1 MNNTLLIISR
11 EYLTRVKK
19 KSFIILTLVV
29 PLLLAALMVV
39 PVLLATKGR
48 EHVNV
53 MVVDDNEIY
62 INNFTE
68 DEKTSFS
75 YRSGDIEQIKK
86 EALAGDYDVVLYFPR
101 SSQKVNANLYYTE
114 EPSMY
119 LRSELESQIN
129 TLFFD
134 HVLQDSFQI
143 DLDKYKTIKDLARS
157 QITMIQIDEK
167 GGEKES
173 MAEMNKSIGMICGLI
188 IYFFIFLFAGQV
200 LRGVLEEK
208 NNRIVE
214 VLISSVKP
222 IELLLGKIIGI
233 ALVGL
238 TQFLIWI
245 VFTLVILV
253 GVQFAMPDKF
263 MEMSGVNKE
272 QVMESVKDSQL
283 VEAVNNSKM
292 AAGDTINADGIFA
305 EISNYFPISFTELI
319 LCFLFFFLTGYLVYS
334 ALFAAVGSAA
344 DNETDSNQ
352 LTMPITMPLLLTIA
366 MVMPIADNPNG
377 QLAFWLSIIP
387 FTSPVAML
395 TRLPSGVPLW
405 ELLLSMVLML
415 LFFIFVVWF
424 AAKVYRTGIL
434 MYGKKVSWKEIW
446 KWVRYE

>member
-1 MNNTLLIISR
+1 MNNTMLILSR
-11 EYLTRVKK
+11 EYTTRVKK

-29 PLLLAALMVV
+29 PILFAALMVV

-62 INNFTE
+62 INNFIE
-68 DEKTSFS
+68 NDKTSFS

-101 SSQKVNANLYYTE
+101 SSQKVNANMYYYE

-129 TLFFD
+129 SMFFD
-134 HVLQDSFQI
+134 HVLQDSFNI
-143 DLDKYKTIKDLARS
+143 DLEKYKTIKDLARS
-157 QITMIQIDEK
+157 QITMIQIDEN

-173 MAEMNKSIGMICGLI
+173 MAEMNKSIGMICGFV
-188 IYFFIFLFAGQV
+188 IYFFIFLFSGQV

-245 VFTLVILV
+245 VFTVVILI
-253 GVQFAMPDKF
+253 GVQIAMPEKF
-263 MEMSGVNKE
+263 MDMSGVDTE
-272 QVMESVKDSQL
+272 MVMQDLNNSQL
-283 VEAVNNSKM
+283 AST
-292 AAGDTINADGIFA
+292 AGNIDTDTIFS
-305 EISNYFPISFTELI
+305 EISNYFPISFSELI

-344 DNETDSNQ
+344 DNETDTNQ
-352 LTMPITMPLLLTIA
+352 LTMPITMPLLLTIVL
-366 MVMPIADNPNG
+366 VMPIADNPNG
-377 QLAFWLSIIP
+377 KLAFWLSIIP
-387 FTSPVAML
+387 LTSPVAML

-415 LFFIFVVWF
+415 LFFVFVVWF

-434 MYGKKVSWKEIW
+434 MYGKKLSYKEIF
-446 KWVRYE
+446 KWLKY

>member
-1 MNNTLLIISR
+1 MNNTLLITSR

-29 PLLLAALMVV
+29 PLLFAALMVV
-39 PVLLATKGR
+39 PVLLATQGR

-62 INNFTE
+62 INNFIE

-86 EALAGDYDVVLYFPR
+86 EALAGDYDVVLYFPQ
-101 SSQKVNANLYYTE
+101 SSQKVNANLYYNE

-129 TLFFD
+129 NLFFD
-134 HVLQDSFQI
+134 HVLQDSFNI
-143 DLDKYKTIKDLARS
+143 DLDKYNTIKDLARS
-157 QITMIQIDEK
+157 QITMIQIDEH
-167 GGEKES
+167 GDEKES
-173 MAEMNKSIGMICGLI
+173 MAEMNKTIGMICGFI
-188 IYFFIFLFAGQV
+188 IYFVVLFFSGQV

-222 IELLLGKIIGI
+222 VELLLGKIIGI

-253 GVQFAMPDKF
+253 GVQVAAPEMF
-263 MEMSGVNKE
+263 MEASGVDTE
-272 QVMESVKDSQL
+272 QVMEAMNNSQL
-283 VEAVNNSKM
+283 
-292 AAGDTINADGIFA
+292 AAGNTMDAGIFA
-305 EISNYFPISFTELI
+305 EISNYFPISFTEMI
-319 LCFLFFFLTGYLVYS
+319 LCFLFFFLTGYLMYS

-344 DNETDSNQ
+344 DNETDSAQ
-352 LTMPITMPLLLTIA
+352 LTMPITMPLLLTIVL
-366 MVMPIADNPNG
+366 VMPIADNPNG
-377 QLAFWLSIIP
+377 QLAFWLSMIP
-387 FTSPVAML
+387 LSSPVAML

-415 LFFIFVVWF
+415 LFFVFVVWF
-424 AAKVYRTGIL
+424 ASKVYRTGIL

>member
-1 MNNTLLIISR
+1 MNNTMLIVAR

-19 KSFIILTLVV
+19 KSFIILTLLV
-29 PLLLAALMVV
+29 PLLFAALMVV
-39 PVLLATKGR
+39 PVFLATQGR

-62 INNFTE
+62 INNFVE

-86 EALAGDYDVVLYFPR
+86 EALAGDYDVVLYFPQ
-101 SSQKVNANLYYTE
+101 SSQKVNANLYYNE

-129 TLFFD
+129 NMFFD
-134 HVLQDSFQI
+134 HVLQDSFHI
-143 DLDKYKTIKDLARS
+143 DLDKYNTIKDLARS
-157 QITMIQIDEK
+157 EITMIQIDEH
-167 GGEKES
+167 GDEKES
-173 MAEMNKSIGMICGLI
+173 MAEMNKTIGMICGFI
-188 IYFFIFLFAGQV
+188 IYFVVLFFSGQV

-238 TQFLIWI
+238 TQFLIWV
-245 VFTLVILV
+245 VFTSVILV
-253 GVQFAMPDKF
+253 GVQIAAPDKF
-263 MEMSGVNKE
+263 LEASGVDTE
-272 QVMESVKDSQL
+272 QVM
-283 VEAVNNSKM
+283 EAVNNSQLV
-292 AAGDTINADGIFA
+292 AGDTMDASIFA
-305 EISNYFPISFTELI
+305 EISNYFPISFTEMI
-319 LCFLFFFLTGYLVYS
+319 LCFLFYFLTGYLMYS

-344 DNETDSNQ
+344 DNETDSAQ
-352 LTMPITMPLLLTIA
+352 LTMPITMPLLLTIVL
-366 MVMPIADNPNG
+366 VMPIADNPNG

-387 FTSPVAML
+387 LSSPVAML

-415 LFFIFVVWF
+415 LFFVFVVWF

-446 KWVRYE
+446 KWVRHQ

>member
-29 PLLLAALMVV
+29 PILFAALMVV

-62 INNFTE
+62 INNFIE
-68 DEKTSFS
+68 NDKTSFS

-86 EALAGDYDVVLYFPR
+86 EALAGDYDVVLYFPQ
-101 SSQKVNANLYYTE
+101 SSQKVNANMYYNE

-129 TLFFD
+129 NMFFD
-134 HVLQDSFQI
+134 HVLQDSFNI
-143 DLDKYKTIKDLARS
+143 DLDRYKTIKDLARS

-167 GGEKES
+167 GEEKES
-173 MAEMNKSIGMICGLI
+173 MAEMNKSIGMICGFI

-263 MEMSGVNKE
+263 MEMGGIDTE
-272 QVMESVKDSQL
+272 QVMETVNNSQL
-283 VEAVNNSKM
+283 V
-292 AAGDTINADGIFA
+292 AGDTINAENIFA

-352 LTMPITMPLLLTIA
+352 LTMPITMPLLLTIV

-387 FTSPVAML
+387 LTSPVAML

-405 ELLLSMVLML
+405 ELLLSMVLMV

-434 MYGKKVSWKEIW
+434 MYGKKVNWKEIW

>member
-1 MNNTLLIISR
+1 MLILSR
-11 EYLTRVKK
+11 EYTTRVKK

-29 PLLLAALMVV
+29 PILFAALMVV

-62 INNFTE
+62 INNFIE
-68 DEKTSFS
+68 NDKTSFS

-101 SSQKVNANLYYTE
+101 SSQKVNANMYYYE

-129 TLFFD
+129 SMFFD
-134 HVLQDSFQI
+134 HVLQDSFNI
-143 DLDKYKTIKDLARS
+143 DLEKYKTIKDLARS
-157 QITMIQIDEK
+157 QITMIQIDEN

-173 MAEMNKSIGMICGLI
+173 MAEMNKSIGMICGFV
-188 IYFFIFLFAGQV
+188 IYFFIFLFSGQV

-245 VFTLVILV
+245 VFTVVILI
-253 GVQFAMPDKF
+253 GVQIAMPEKF
-263 MEMSGVNKE
+263 MDMSGVDTE
-272 QVMESVKDSQL
+272 MVMQDLNNSQL
-283 VEAVNNSKM
+283 AST
-292 AAGDTINADGIFA
+292 AGNIDTDTIFS
-305 EISNYFPISFTELI
+305 EISNYFPISFSELI

-344 DNETDSNQ
+344 DNETDTNQ
-352 LTMPITMPLLLTIA
+352 LTMPITMPLLLTIVL
-366 MVMPIADNPNG
+366 VMPIADNPNG
-377 QLAFWLSIIP
+377 KLAFWLSIIP
-387 FTSPVAML
+387 LTSPVAML

-415 LFFIFVVWF
+415 LFFVFVVWF

>member
-1 MNNTLLIISR
+1 MNNTMLILSR
-11 EYLTRVKK
+11 EYTTRVKK

-29 PLLLAALMVV
+29 PILFAALMVV

-62 INNFTE
+62 INNFIE
-68 DEKTSFS
+68 NDKTSFS

-101 SSQKVNANLYYTE
+101 SSQKVNANMYYYE

-129 TLFFD
+129 SMFFD
-134 HVLQDSFQI
+134 HVLQDSFNI
-143 DLDKYKTIKDLARS
+143 DLEKYKTIKDLARS
-157 QITMIQIDEK
+157 QITMIQIDEN

-173 MAEMNKSIGMICGLI
+173 MAEMNKSIGMICGFV
-188 IYFFIFLFAGQV
+188 IYFFIFLFSGQV

-245 VFTLVILV
+245 VFTVVILI
-253 GVQFAMPDKF
+253 GVQIAMPEKF
-263 MEMSGVNKE
+263 MDMSGVDTE
-272 QVMESVKDSQL
+272 MVMQDLNNSQL
-283 VEAVNNSKM
+283 AST
-292 AAGDTINADGIFA
+292 AGNIDTDTIFS
-305 EISNYFPISFTELI
+305 EISNYFPISFSELI

-344 DNETDSNQ
+344 DNETDTNQ
-352 LTMPITMPLLLTIA
+352 LTMPITMPLLLTIVL
-366 MVMPIADNPNG
+366 VMPIADNPNG
-377 QLAFWLSIIP
+377 KLAFWLSIIP
-387 FTSPVAML
+387 LTSPVAML

-415 LFFIFVVWF
+415 LFFVFVVWF

>member
-29 PLLLAALMVV
+29 PILFAALMVV

-53 MVVDDNEIY
+53 MVVDENEIY
-62 INNFTE
+62 INNFIE
-68 DEKTSFS
+68 NDKTSFS

-101 SSQKVNANLYYTE
+101 SSQKVNANMYYNE

-129 TLFFD
+129 NMFFD
-134 HVLQDSFQI
+134 HVLQDTFNI
-143 DLDKYKTIKDLARS
+143 DLDRYKTIKDLARS
-157 QITMIQIDEK
+157 QITMIQIDEN

-173 MAEMNKSIGMICGLI
+173 MAEMNKTIGMICGFV

-263 MEMSGVNKE
+263 MEMSGVDTE
-272 QVMESVKDSQL
+272 QVMETVKDSQM
-283 VEAVNNSKM
+283 VEAVNNSKL
-292 AAGDTINADGIFA
+292 ATEALGEENIFA
-305 EISNYFPISFTELI
+305 EISNYFPISFTEMI

-352 LTMPITMPLLLTIA
+352 LTMPITMPLLLTIV

-377 QLAFWLSIIP
+377 KLAFWLSMIP
-387 FTSPVAML
+387 LTSPVAML

-405 ELLLSMVLML
+405 ELLLSMVLMV

>member
-29 PLLLAALMVV
+29 PILFAALMVV
-39 PVLLATKGR
+39 PVLLTTKGR

-53 MVVDDNEIY
+53 IVVDDNEIY
-62 INNFTE
+62 INNFVE
-68 DEKTSFS
+68 NEKTSFS

-101 SSQKVNANLYYTE
+101 NSQKVNANMYYNE

-129 TLFFD
+129 NMFFD
-134 HVLQDSFQI
+134 HVLQDTFNI
-143 DLDKYKTIKDLARS
+143 DLDRYKTIKDMARS
-157 QITMIQIDEK
+157 QITMIQIDED

-173 MAEMNKSIGMICGLI
+173 MAEMNKSIGMICGFI

-253 GVQFAMPDKF
+253 CVQFAMPDKF
-263 MEMSGVNKE
+263 MEMSGVDTE
-272 QVMESVKDSQL
+272 QVMETVNNSQL
-283 VEAVNNSKM
+283 V
-292 AAGDTINADGIFA
+292 AGDTINAENIFA
-305 EISNYFPISFTELI
+305 EIGNYFPISFTELI

-352 LTMPITMPLLLTIA
+352 LTLPITMPLLLTIV

-387 FTSPVAML
+387 LTSPVAML

-405 ELLLSMVLML
+405 ELLLSMVLMV

-434 MYGKKVSWKEIW
+434 MYGKKVNWKEIW

>member
-53 MVVDDNEIY
+53 MVVDENEIY
-62 INNFTE
+62 INNFIE
-68 DEKTSFS
+68 NDKTSFS

-101 SSQKVNANLYYTE
+101 NSQKVNANMYYNE

-119 LRSELESQIN
+119 LRSELESQIDDM
-129 TLFFD
+129 FFD
-134 HVLQDSFQI
+134 HVLQDTFNI
-143 DLDKYKTIKDLARS
+143 DLDRYNTIKDMARS

-173 MAEMNKSIGMICGLI
+173 MAEMNKTIGMICGFI

-245 VFTLVILV
+245 VFTLVILM

-272 QVMESVKDSQL
+272 LVMESVKDSQM
-283 VEAVNNSKM
+283 VEAVNNSQLATGAM
-292 AAGDTINADGIFA
+292 GEESIFA
-305 EISNYFPISFTELI
+305 EISNYFPISFTEMI

-377 QLAFWLSIIP
+377 QLAFWLSMIP
-387 FTSPVAML
+387 LTSPVAML

-405 ELLLSMVLML
+405 ELLLSMVLMV
-415 LFFIFVVWF
+415 LFFMFVVWF

>member
-29 PLLLAALMVV
+29 PILFAALMVV

-62 INNFTE
+62 INNFIE
-68 DEKTSFS
+68 NDKTSFS

-86 EALAGDYDVVLYFPR
+86 EALAGDYDVVLYFPQ
-101 SSQKVNANLYYTE
+101 SSQKVNANMYYNA

-129 TLFFD
+129 NMFFD
-134 HVLQDSFQI
+134 HVLQDSFNI
-143 DLDKYKTIKDLARS
+143 DLDRYKTIKDLARS

-167 GGEKES
+167 GEEKES
-173 MAEMNKSIGMICGLI
+173 MAEMNKSIGMICGFI

-263 MEMSGVNKE
+263 MEMGGIDTE
-272 QVMESVKDSQL
+272 QVMETVNNSQL
-283 VEAVNNSKM
+283 V
-292 AAGDTINADGIFA
+292 AGDTINAENIFA

-352 LTMPITMPLLLTIA
+352 LTMPITMPLLLTIV

-387 FTSPVAML
+387 LTSPVAML

-405 ELLLSMVLML
+405 ELLLSMVLMV

-434 MYGKKVSWKEIW
+434 MYGKKVNWKEIW

>member
-19 KSFIILTLVV
+19 KSFIILTLLV

-62 INNFTE
+62 INNFIE

-86 EALAGDYDVVLYFPR
+86 EALAGDYDVVLYFPQ
-101 SSQKVNANLYYTE
+101 SSQKVNANMYYNE

-129 TLFFD
+129 NMFFD
-134 HVLQDSFQI
+134 HVLQDSFHI

-157 QITMIQIDEK
+157 QITMIQIDEY
-167 GGEKES
+167 GDEKES
-173 MAEMNKSIGMICGLI
+173 MAEMNKSIGMICGFI
-188 IYFFIFLFAGQV
+188 IYFVIFFFSGQV

-245 VFTLVILV
+245 VFTLVILT
-253 GVQFAMPDKF
+253 GVQIAMPEKF
-263 MEMSGVNKE
+263 MELSGVDKE
-272 QVMESVKDSQL
+272 QLMETVRDSQV
-283 VEAVNNSKM
+283 VEAVNNSQM
-292 AAGDTINADGIFA
+292 VAGDIDAGGIFA
-305 EISNYFPISFTELI
+305 EISNYFPISFTEMI
-319 LCFLFFFLTGYLVYS
+319 LCFLFFFLTGYLMYS

-344 DNETDSNQ
+344 DNETDSTQ
-352 LTMPITMPLLLTIA
+352 LTMPITMPLLLTIVL
-366 MVMPIADNPNG
+366 VMPIADNPNG
-377 QLAFWLSIIP
+377 PLAFWLSIIP
-387 FTSPVAML
+387 LTSPVAML

-405 ELLLSMVLML
+405 EVLLSMVLML
-415 LFFIFVVWF
+415 LFFVFVVWF

-446 KWVRYE
+446 KWVRHQ

>member
-29 PLLLAALMVV
+29 PILFAALMVV

-62 INNFTE
+62 INCFTE
-68 DEKTSFS
+68 NEKTSFS

-86 EALAGDYDVVLYFPR
+86 ESLAGDYDVVLYFPR
-101 SSQKVNANLYYTE
+101 NSQKVNANMYYNE

-129 TLFFD
+129 NLFFD
-134 HVLQDSFQI
+134 HVLQDSFNI
-143 DLDKYKTIKDLARS
+143 DLEKYKTIKNLARS
-157 QITMIQIDEK
+157 QITMIQIDEH
-167 GGEKES
+167 GDEKES
-173 MAEMNKSIGMICGLI
+173 RAELNKSIGMICGLV

-222 IELLLGKIIGI
+222 VELLLGKIIGI
-233 ALVGL
+233 AMVGL

-245 VFTLVILV
+245 VFTVVILV
-253 GVQFAMPDKF
+253 GVQFVMPDKF
-263 MEMSGVNKE
+263 GDLENMNTEMVVEEVN
-272 QVMESVKDSQL
+272 DSQL
-283 VEAVNNSKM
+283 AAVSTMDKES
-292 AAGDTINADGIFA
+292 IFA
-305 EISNYFPISFTELI
+305 EINNYFPISFSEMI

-352 LTMPITMPLLLTIA
+352 LTMPITMPLLLTIV
-366 MVMPIADNPNG
+366 MIMPIADNPNG
-377 QLAFWLSIIP
+377 KLAFWLSIIP
-387 FTSPVAML
+387 LTSPVAML

-415 LFFIFVVWF
+415 LFFVLVVWF

-446 KWVRYE
+446 KWVRY

>member
-29 PLLLAALMVV
+29 PILFAALMVV

-53 MVVDDNEIY
+53 MVVDDNDIY
-62 INNFTE
+62 INNFT
-68 DEKTSFS
+68 DDAKTSFS

-129 TLFFD
+129 SLFFD
-134 HVLQDSFQI
+134 YVLQDSFNI
-143 DLDKYKTIKDLARS
+143 DLDKYNTIKDLSRS
-157 QITMIQIDEK
+157 QITMIQIDEN
-167 GGEKES
+167 GVEKES
-173 MAEMNKSIGMICGLI
+173 MAELNKTIGMICGFV

-222 IELLLGKIIGI
+222 IELLLGKIVGI

-245 VFTLVILV
+245 VFTLVILTA
-253 GVQFAMPDKF
+253 VQFAMPDKF
-263 MEMSGVNKE
+263 METSGVDTE
-272 QVMESVKDSQL
+272 QIMESVKDSQL
-283 VEAVNNSKM
+283 IETVNTSKM
-292 AAGDTINADGIFA
+292 AAGDTFDTGNIFA
-305 EISNYFPISFTELI
+305 EISSYFPISFTEMI
-319 LCFLFFFLTGYLVYS
+319 LCFLFYFLTGYLVYS

-352 LTMPITMPLLLTIA
+352 LTMPITMPLLLTIV

-387 FTSPVAML
+387 LTSPVAML

-415 LFFIFVVWF
+415 LFFVFVVWF
-424 AAKVYRTGIL
+424 AAKIYRTGIL
-434 MYGKKVSWKEIW
+434 MYGKKVNWKEIW

>member
-101 SSQKVNANLYYTE
+101 SSQKVNANLYYTD

-272 QVMESVKDSQL
+272 QVMESVKDSQM
-283 VEAVNNSKM
+283 VEAVNTSKM
-292 AAGDTINADGIFA
+292 AAGDTINANGIFA

-319 LCFLFFFLTGYLVYS
+319 LCFLFFFLTGYLTYS

-377 QLAFWLSIIP
+377 QLAFWLSMIP
-387 FTSPVAML
+387 LTSPVAML

-415 LFFIFVVWF
+415 LFFMFVVWF

>member
-29 PLLLAALMVV
+29 PLLLAALIVV

-62 INNFTE
+62 INNFVE
-68 DEKTSFS
+68 NDKTSFS

-86 EALAGDYDVVLYFPR
+86 EALAGDYDVVLYFPQ
-101 SSQKVNANLYYTE
+101 SSQKVNANLYYYE

-129 TLFFD
+129 NMFFD
-134 HVLQDSFQI
+134 HVLQDTFNI
-143 DLDKYKTIKDLARS
+143 DLDRYKTIKDMARS

-173 MAEMNKSIGMICGLI
+173 MAEMNKTIGMFCGFI

-222 IELLLGKIIGI
+222 MELLLGKIIGI

-238 TQFLIWI
+238 TQFVIWI
-245 VFTLVILV
+245 VFTVVILV
-253 GVQFAMPDKF
+253 GVQLAMPDKF
-263 MEMSGVNKE
+263 MEMSGVNTE

-283 VEAVNNSKM
+283 VETVNTSKI
-292 AAGDTINADGIFA
+292 AAGDTTDANGIFA

-377 QLAFWLSIIP
+377 KLAFWLSMIP
-387 FTSPVAML
+387 LTSPVAML

-415 LFFIFVVWF
+415 LFFMFVVWF